1 MDVHYHDCTHNT
13 IWTARNTFDENTEI
27 DSCLCIR
34 EAIRTCGPVEE
45 SSGGAYTKSNGMK
58 RPRYT
63 KEQKQECLD
72 QKSIMLSQLENI
84 SSRRRGI
91 GENTETNILD
101 RKDTRTL
108 FTGPKFF
115 CVLGTPQIWTQADW
129 RLMELA
135 NISSIGERAKVWRR
149 EQNKTPFFFSTE
161 VVRWK
166 SAHL

>member
-1 MDVHYHDCTHNT
+1 
-13 IWTARNTFDENTEI
+13 
-27 DSCLCIR
+27 
-34 EAIRTCGPVEE
+34 
-45 SSGGAYTKSNGMK
+45 MK

-84 SSRRRGI
+84 SSQRRGI

-115 CVLGTPQIWTQADW
+115 CVLGTPQI
-129 RLMELA
+129 
-135 NISSIGERAKVWRR
+135 
-149 EQNKTPFFFSTE
+149 
-161 VVRWK
+161 
-166 SAHL
+166 